1 MARKK
6 SNVAKSAEKAV
17 KKTHTATLVLAVLF
31 LIVGAVAGAIVSA
44 HLTKNDRFELNGD
57 KDVRMEIGDAFFD
70 EGATVISFGRDVS
83 ANVQVGG
90 DELNASVEGVY
101 QLVYTI
107 DDIRWGNF
115 QRVRVVIV
123 GDPEGAEDYIN
134 G

>member
-57 KDVRMEIGDAFFD
+57 KVVRMEIGDAFFD

-83 ANVQVGG
+83 SNVQVGG

>member
-31 LIVGAVAGAIVSA
+31 LIVGAVAGAIASA

-57 KDVRMEIGDAFFD
+57 KVVRMEIGDAFFD

>member
-57 KDVRMEIGDAFFD
+57 KVVRMEIGDAFFD

-83 ANVQVGG
+83 AHFQVGG